1 MVPLRGQECEPL
13 AYLRLSSGE
22 PLPKKYEGEQNKMTR
37 NGCRRRLD
45 TAELAEDFISK
56 TFENGDDIEKIAMKI
71 VQAEIE
77 LAKLESSPTKTHT
90 SYRNKDY
97 RDDWNRERLC
107 NQILSELINYEQLNS
122 DDDICL
128 GVGGAKP
135 KEPWQESVAYIV
147 SGAPASG
154 KSSIADALAHENG
167 AYILDSDYAK
177 RKFPEYMSYN
187 GGASL
192 VHAESNEIIFGSED
206 RSNSLLEYCIYSQCN
221 IVIPLVGR
229 TQKSVEKICARLI
242 EAQYK
247 IHLIN
252 VALDRYKCTQRAYR
266 RFLASKRYVPL
277 SYVFDEV
284 GNEPEL
290 VYFRLKRAHEADYE
304 SFSQLST
311 DVPKG
316 ELPKVIE
323 KTENSPY

>member
-1 MVPLRGQECEPL
+1 M
-13 AYLRLSSGE
+13 
-22 PLPKKYEGEQNKMTR
+22 
-37 NGCRRRLD
+37 D

-192 VHAESNEIIFGSED
+192 ALRIG
-206 RSNSLLEYCIYSQCN
+206 R
-221 IVIPLVGR
+221 IVCWNTV
-229 TQKSVEKICARLI
+229 
-242 EAQYK
+242 
-247 IHLIN
+247 
-252 VALDRYKCTQRAYR
+252 
-266 RFLASKRYVPL
+266 
-277 SYVFDEV
+277 
-284 GNEPEL
+284 
-290 VYFRLKRAHEADYE
+290 
-304 SFSQLST
+304 ST
-311 DVPKG
+311 ANAI
-316 ELPKVIE
+316 L
-323 KTENSPY
+323 